1 MIGARGSKPLAGFQS
16 WCAAFIAQVLFWR
29 QSTECL
35 LMAPALMSAVPAEWL
50 KSRAQPLPTGHYL
63 QEEAPDRDYDRSVKF
78 FTA

>member
-1 MIGARGSKPLAGFQS
+1 
-16 WCAAFIAQVLFWR
+16 
-29 QSTECL
+29 
-35 LMAPALMSAVPAEWL
+35 MAPALMSAVPAEWL